1 MKCPKCGYE
10 RQPMDDAPDWQ
21 CPSCK
26 VAYAKVL
33 QAQNMASKPIEACA
47 HDQVRPATMNQDD
60 VDRNEEERQEMLW
73 LAAKGQ
79 KMLIYSIVLN
89 FLLRGIEQGF
99 ALPNVVSLILLSGIG
114 IYALI
119 GVVKVCSGLGKTQ
132 SQKILFMVLSFL
144 PLINLVTLVY
154 LSMKTTKALRHSGWK
169 VGLFGAKS

>member
-10 RQPMDDAPDWQ
+10 RQPTDDAPDWQ
-21 CPSCK
+21 CPACK
-26 VAYAKVL
+26 VAYVKVL
-33 QAQNMASKPIEACA
+33 HLQNQAPKPVEADEQ
-47 HDQVRPATMNQDD
+47 DQPPATMAQDD
-60 VDRNEEERQEMLW
+60 VDHDEEERQERLW

-89 FLLRGIEQGF
+89 FLWHGIEQTF
-99 ALPNVVSLILLSGIG
+99 TLPFVVSLIVLSAIG

-154 LSMKTTKALRHSGWK
+154 LSIKTTKALRESGWR

>member
-10 RQPMDDAPDWQ
+10 RQPTDDAPDWQ

-33 QAQNMASKPIEACA
+33 LLQNQAPKSVEANE
-47 HDQVRPATMNQDD
+47 HDQPPATMTQDD
-60 VDRNEEERQEMLW
+60 IDRDEEERQERLW

-79 KMLIYSIVLN
+79 KMLIYSILLN
-89 FLLRGIEQGF
+89 FLLRGIEQFF
-99 ALPNVVSLILLSGIG
+99 ALPLVVSLILLSGIG

-154 LSMKTTKALRHSGWK
+154 LSINTTKALRESGWS
-169 VGLFGAKS
+169 VGLLGARS